1 MAAGSRDHLQ
11 PNQVNQH
18 HDYDQ
23 HFQQFRHFPHSRSL
37 SLRTRFDGPT
47 DETANLTTKRSL
59 LHRARRSVLSFSS
72 PSPQASESPHA
83 SKRPRQDE
91 LHQDR
96 PDVKR
101 TMPSSLAYSG
111 ATRTL
116 NENGRSLNGTLN
128 GTHRG
133 IEDKPSMDEGRPKNE
148 DVFLNIARADSGRR
162 DSVGRSDFRRSRLG
176 YSSQSLR
183 SPTTEQTPSPDQ
195 RYSNIDNPL
204 HFQPDSPTAPYSS
217 IHTPASSAHP
227 LDDPGRFRYSSL
239 GSGAR
244 SAVGVPRSRF
254 SRTSPETSPR
264 TPSAAE
270 EQEHRSSLNDPRIN
284 RHSGLSTIRSSRQPS
299 ASEVT
304 GRPRADTERSR
315 ADGTEST
322 LSTTAPSTVWD
333 ELDDL
338 KDRIK
343 KLELTGKLPPSSSAA
358 MYTPTNERPRTAN
371 TAVTT
376 LSSSPKQRRK
386 ASVSTADTEHSPV
399 HPILQSALAKA
410 KVVLSGD
417 VYTSLEATITDALN
431 LSTALGVNAAPSGTV
446 SVVNGG
452 YSSPERHARRKADS
466 VCRSL
471 TELCLALTDE
481 QLKIVRP
488 SSSRETGVQPQLSN
502 GTGVDA
508 RMSIPTYQRNGNQ
521 EPEGVERRHS
531 TTRISSHLDT
541 RRASLVNASPGN
553 TTDMKQSPSQS
564 PGMSNPA
571 TRLNRMSSSLRSR
584 RLTIGE
590 EIGETESPHSR
601 SVSRANTEI
610 GTPLP
615 AQAIPPPRQ
624 RFSQGHTVAR
634 SISGV
639 QQDQSGFGYSPRS
652 PQYQSSQV
660 PQPQVQPSQPRTPTL
675 SSSLSFRRSYMNP
688 ATYTPATSRSN
699 IQAGSRRYGLTPS
712 FSSNNVQ
719 GSPVEESL
727 RSPQME
733 PSQTR
738 ISTPSSK
745 VATSYTPIQTPRLRT
760 NSLGARRFGL
770 RNRAPATP
778 NNVNLDDSI
787 D

>member
-18 HDYDQ
+18 HDYDHDQ
-23 HFQQFRHFPHSRSL
+23 HFQHLQHFPHSRSL
-37 SLRTRFDGPT
+37 SLHTRFGGPT
-47 DETANLTTKRSL
+47 DETPNLTTKRSL

-91 LHQDR
+91 LYQDR

-116 NENGRSLNGTLN
+116 NDNARSLNGSLN

-133 IEDKPSMDEGRPKNE
+133 VEDKSSMDEGRPKNE

-162 DSVGRSDFRRSRLG
+162 DSIGRSDFRRVILAKVYGRQRQNKPPHPTSGIAISTAPCISRTI
-176 YSSQSLR
+176 
-183 SPTTEQTPSPDQ
+183 P
-195 RYSNIDNPL
+195 
-204 HFQPDSPTAPYSS
+204 PTAPYSS

-227 LDDPGRFRYSSL
+227 LDDPNRFRYSSL

-270 EQEHRSSLNDPRIN
+270 EQERRSSINDPRTN

-358 MYTPTNERPRTAN
+358 MYTPPTNERPRTAN
-371 TAVTT
+371 TAITT

-386 ASVSTADTEHSPV
+386 ASASTADTEQSPV

-431 LSTALGVNAAPSGTV
+431 LSTALGVNTAPSGTA

-452 YSSPERHARRKADS
+452 YTSPERHARRKADS

-481 QLKIVRP
+481 QLKSARP
-488 SSSRETGVQPQLSN
+488 SSSRETSVQPQLSN

-508 RMSIPTYQRNGNQ
+508 RMSIPTYQRNGNL

-531 TTRISSHLDT
+531 TTRISSRLDA

-553 TTDMKQSPSQS
+553 TTDKQSPTQS
-564 PGMSNPA
+564 PGISNP
-571 TRLNRMSSSLRSR
+571 TSRLNRMSSSLRSR

-590 EIGETESPHSR
+590 ESGETESPLSR

-615 AQAIPPPRQ
+615 AQAIPHPRQ
-624 RFSQGHTVAR
+624 RFSQGHTVSR
-634 SISGV
+634 SISGA
-639 QQDQSGFGYSPRS
+639 QQDQSGLGYSPRS

-660 PQPQVQPSQPRTPTL
+660 PQPQVQSAQPRTPTL
-675 SSSLSFRRSYMNP
+675 SSSLSFRRSYINP

-770 RNRAPATP
+770 RNRVPATP

>member
-1 MAAGSRDHLQ
+1 MAAGPRDHLH
-11 PNQVNQH
+11 QVDQR
-18 HDYDQ
+18 DYDHDQ
-23 HFQQFRHFPHSRSL
+23 HFQQSRHFPHSRSS
-37 SLRTRFDGPT
+37 SLHTRFDGPT
-47 DETANLTTKRSL
+47 DETLNLTTKRSL

-72 PSPQASESPHA
+72 PSPRASESPYA
-83 SKRPRQDE
+83 PKRPRQDE
-91 LHQDR
+91 SHQDR

-101 TMPSSLAYSG
+101 TMPSSLADSG

-116 NENGRSLNGTLN
+116 NDNPRFLNGPLN

-133 IEDKPSMDEGRPKNE
+133 IEDKSSMDEGRPKNE
-148 DVFLNIARADSGRR
+148 DVFLNIARTDSARR
-162 DSVGRSDFRRSRLG
+162 DSIGRSDFRRSRLG

-183 SPTTEQTPSPDQ
+183 SPTTEPTPSPDQ
-195 RYSNIDNPL
+195 RYSHLDNPL
-204 HFQPDSPTAPYSS
+204 HFQSDSPATPYSS
-217 IHTPASSAHP
+217 LHTPASSTHP
-227 LDDPGRFRYSSL
+227 LDDPSRFRYSSL

-244 SAVGVPRSRF
+244 SVVGVPRSRF
-254 SRTSPETSPR
+254 SRTSPESSPR

-270 EQEHRSSLNDPRIN
+270 EKERRSSLNDPRNN
-284 RHSGLSTIRSSRQPS
+284 RLSGLSTIRTSRQPS

-304 GRPRADTERSR
+304 GRPRADTDRSR

-343 KLELTGKLPPSSSAA
+343 KLEMTGKLPPSSSAA

-371 TAVTT
+371 TATTT
-376 LSSSPKQRRK
+376 LSSPPKQRRK
-386 ASVSTADTEHSPV
+386 VSDSTAETEHSPV

-431 LSTALGVNAAPSGTV
+431 LSTALGVNTAPSGTA
-446 SVVNGG
+446 SVVNG
-452 YSSPERHARRKADS
+452 YTSPERHARRKADS

-481 QLKIVRP
+481 QLKNTRLL
-488 SSSRETGVQPQLSN
+488 SSRETGVQPQLSN
-502 GTGVDA
+502 GTGVA
-508 RMSIPTYQRNGNQ
+508 RLSIPLYQRNASL

-531 TTRISSHLDT
+531 TTRISSRLDA
-541 RRASLVNASPGN
+541 RRVSMANSSPGN
-553 TTDMKQSPSQS
+553 TTDVKQSPTQS
-564 PGMSNPA
+564 PGMSMPA
-571 TRLNRMSSSLRSR
+571 SRLNRMPSSLRSR

-590 EIGETESPHSR
+590 ENGGTESPPSP
-601 SVSRANTEI
+601 SVSRANTEVGI
-610 GTPLP
+610 SLP
-615 AQAIPPPRQ
+615 TQAIPSPRQ
-624 RFSQGHTVAR
+624 RFSQGHTLSR
-634 SISGV
+634 SISGM
-639 QQDQSGFGYSPRS
+639 QQDQSGFGYPPRS
-652 PQYQSSQV
+652 PQYQPSQV
-660 PQPQVQPSQPRTPTL
+660 PQPQVQFAQPRTPTL
-675 SSSLSFRRSYMNP
+675 SSSLSFRRSYLNP
-688 ATYTPATSRSN
+688 ATYPPATSRSN

-712 FSSNNVQ
+712 FSSNNLH
-719 GSPVEESL
+719 GSPVEEGL
-727 RSPQME
+727 RSSQLE

-745 VATSYTPIQTPRLRT
+745 MATSYTPIQPPRLRT

-778 NNVNLDDSI
+778 NNVSLDDSI

>member
-18 HDYDQ
+18 RDYDHDQ
-23 HFQQFRHFPHSRSL
+23 HFHHFRHFPHSRSL
-37 SLRTRFDGPT
+37 SLHTRFDGPT
-47 DETANLTTKRSL
+47 DETPSLTTKRSL

-72 PSPQASESPHA
+72 PSPRASESPHA
-83 SKRPRQDE
+83 SKRPGQDE

-116 NENGRSLNGTLN
+116 NENARSPNGSLN

-133 IEDKPSMDEGRPKNE
+133 IEDKSSMDEGRPKNE

-162 DSVGRSDFRRSRLG
+162 DSIGRSDFRRSRLG

-195 RYSNIDNPL
+195 RYSNIDSPL
-204 HFQPDSPTAPYSS
+204 HLQNDSPTAPYSS

-227 LDDPGRFRYSSL
+227 LDDPSRFRYSSL

-244 SAVGVPRSRF
+244 SVVGVPRSRF
-254 SRTSPETSPR
+254 SRASPETSPR
-264 TPSAAE
+264 TPTAAE
-270 EQEHRSSLNDPRIN
+270 EQERRSSLNDPRIN
-284 RHSGLSTIRSSRQPS
+284 RHSGLSTIRSSRQPP
-299 ASEVT
+299 ASDVN

-343 KLELTGKLPPSSSAA
+343 KLELTGRLPPSSSAA

-371 TAVTT
+371 TAITT

-386 ASVSTADTEHSPV
+386 ASISTADTEHSPV

-410 KVVLSGD
+410 KLVLSGD

-431 LSTALGVNAAPSGTV
+431 LSTALGVNTAPSGSV

-452 YSSPERHARRKADS
+452 YTSPERHARRKADS

-481 QLKIVRP
+481 QLKGARP
-488 SSSRETGVQPQLSN
+488 SSSRETVHPQLSN

-508 RMSIPTYQRNGNQ
+508 RMSIPTYQRNGNK

-531 TTRISSHLDT
+531 TTRISSRLDA
-541 RRASLVNASPGN
+541 RRASLVNTSPGN
-553 TTDMKQSPSQS
+553 TTDMKQSPTQS

-571 TRLNRMSSSLRSR
+571 SRLNRISSSLRSR

-590 EIGETESPHSR
+590 ESGETESPHSR

-615 AQAIPPPRQ
+615 AQAIPPRQ
-624 RFSQGHTVAR
+624 RFSQGHTISH

-639 QQDQSGFGYSPRS
+639 QQDQSGLGYSPRS

-688 ATYTPATSRSN
+688 ATYTPATSRSS

-712 FSSNNVQ
+712 FSSNVQ

-727 RSPQME
+727 RPPQME

>member
-1 MAAGSRDHLQ
+1 M
-11 PNQVNQH
+11 
-18 HDYDQ
+18 
-23 HFQQFRHFPHSRSL
+23 
-37 SLRTRFDGPT
+37 
-47 DETANLTTKRSL
+47 
-59 LHRARRSVLSFSS
+59 
-72 PSPQASESPHA
+72 
-83 SKRPRQDE
+83 
-91 LHQDR
+91 
-96 PDVKR
+96 
-101 TMPSSLAYSG
+101 
-111 ATRTL
+111 
-116 NENGRSLNGTLN
+116 
-128 GTHRG
+128 
-133 IEDKPSMDEGRPKNE
+133 
-148 DVFLNIARADSGRR
+148 
-162 DSVGRSDFRRSRLG
+162 
-176 YSSQSLR
+176 
-183 SPTTEQTPSPDQ
+183 
-195 RYSNIDNPL
+195 
-204 HFQPDSPTAPYSS
+204 
-217 IHTPASSAHP
+217 
-227 LDDPGRFRYSSL
+227 
-239 GSGAR
+239 
-244 SAVGVPRSRF
+244 
-254 SRTSPETSPR
+254 
-264 TPSAAE
+264 
-270 EQEHRSSLNDPRIN
+270 
-284 RHSGLSTIRSSRQPS
+284 
-299 ASEVT
+299 T

-343 KLELTGKLPPSSSAA
+343 KLELTGRLPPSSSAA

-371 TAVTT
+371 TAITT

-386 ASVSTADTEHSPV
+386 ASVSTADTERSPV

-410 KVVLSGD
+410 KAVLSGD

-431 LSTALGVNAAPSGTV
+431 LSTALGVNTAPSGSV

-452 YSSPERHARRKADS
+452 YTSPERHARRKADS

-481 QLKIVRP
+481 QLKSARP
-488 SSSRETGVQPQLSN
+488 ASSRETGVQPQLSN

-508 RMSIPTYQRNGNQ
+508 RMSVPTYQRNGSK

-531 TTRISSHLDT
+531 TTRISNRLDA
-541 RRASLVNASPGN
+541 RRASLVNTSPGN
-553 TTDMKQSPSQS
+553 TTDVKQSPSQS

-571 TRLNRMSSSLRSR
+571 SRLNRMSSSLRSR

-590 EIGETESPHSR
+590 ESGETESPHSR

-624 RFSQGHTVAR
+624 RFSQGHTVSR

-639 QQDQSGFGYSPRS
+639 QQDQSSVAYSPRS

-660 PQPQVQPSQPRTPTL
+660 PQPQVQSSQPRTPTL

-719 GSPVEESL
+719 GSGVEEGL

-745 VATSYTPIQTPRLRT
+745 VATSYTPIQSPRLRT

>member
-1 MAAGSRDHLQ
+1 MAAGSRDHFQ
-11 PNQVNQH
+11 PDQVNQH
-18 HDYDQ
+18 
-23 HFQQFRHFPHSRSL
+23 FQPFPHSRSL
-37 SLRTRFDGPT
+37 SLHTRFDGPT
-47 DETANLTTKRSL
+47 DETPNLTTKRSL

-72 PSPQASESPHA
+72 PSPQASESSYA

-91 LHQDR
+91 LYQDR

-116 NENGRSLNGTLN
+116 NENARLKGLNGT
-128 GTHRG
+128 R
-133 IEDKPSMDEGRPKNE
+133 IEDKSSIDESRPKNE

-162 DSVGRSDFRRSRLG
+162 DSIGRSDFRRSRLG

-204 HFQPDSPTAPYSS
+204 HFQNDSPTAPYSAL
-217 IHTPASSAHP
+217 HTPASSAHP
-227 LDDPGRFRYSSL
+227 LDDSGRFRYNSL

-264 TPSAAE
+264 THSAAE
-270 EQEHRSSLNDPRIN
+270 EQDLRSSMNDPRSN
-284 RHSGLSTIRSSRQPS
+284 RHSGLSSIRSSRQPS
-299 ASEVT
+299 SSEVT

-322 LSTTAPSTVWD
+322 LSITAPSTVWD

-371 TAVTT
+371 TAITT

-386 ASVSTADTEHSPV
+386 TSISGADTEHSPV

-410 KVVLSGD
+410 KSVLSGD

-431 LSTALGVNAAPSGTV
+431 LSTALGVNTAPSGTV

-452 YSSPERHARRKADS
+452 YTSPERHARRKADS

-481 QLKIVRP
+481 QLKSVRP
-488 SSSRETGVQPQLSN
+488 SSSRETGVQSQLSN

-508 RMSIPTYQRNGNQ
+508 RMSIPTYQRIGHH
-521 EPEGVERRHS
+521 EAESIERRHS
-531 TTRISSHLDT
+531 TTRISSRLEA
-541 RRASLVNASPGN
+541 RRASLANASPGN
-553 TTDMKQSPSQS
+553 TTDMKQSPTQS
-564 PGMSNPA
+564 SGMSNPT
-571 TRLNRMSSSLRSR
+571 TRLNRMSTSLRSR
-584 RLTIGE
+584 RQTIGE
-590 EIGETESPHSR
+590 ESGETESPHSR

-615 AQAIPPPRQ
+615 AQAIPPPRK
-624 RFSQGHTVAR
+624 RLSQGQTLSR
-634 SISGV
+634 SISGM
-639 QQDQSGFGYSPRS
+639 QQDQSGLGYSPRS
-652 PQYQSSQV
+652 PQYQSSQI
-660 PQPQVQPSQPRTPTL
+660 PQSQAQPSEPRTPTL
-675 SSSLSFRRSYMNP
+675 SSSLSFRRSYMSP

-712 FSSNNVQ
+712 FSSNNIQ
-719 GSPVEESL
+719 ASPVEENL
-727 RSPQME
+727 RLPQME

-745 VATSYTPIQTPRLRT
+745 VATSYTPIQTSRLRT

-770 RNRAPATP
+770 RNRVPATL

>member
-11 PNQVNQH
+11 PNQVNQRR
-18 HDYDQ
+18 DYDRDQ
-23 HFQQFRHFPHSRSL
+23 HFQQSRHFPHSRSL
-37 SLRTRFDGPT
+37 SLHTRFDGPT
-47 DETANLTTKRSL
+47 DETPNLTTKRSL

-91 LHQDR
+91 IHQDR

-116 NENGRSLNGTLN
+116 NDNVRSLNGSLN
-128 GTHRG
+128 ANENIWNSHGLVIPAKVYGRQQQNKPPHPISG
-133 IEDKPSMDEGRPKNE
+133 IAISTAPCISKTIP
-148 DVFLNIARADSGRR
+148 
-162 DSVGRSDFRRSRLG
+162 
-176 YSSQSLR
+176 
-183 SPTTEQTPSPDQ
+183 
-195 RYSNIDNPL
+195 PL
-204 HFQPDSPTAPYSS
+204 PPTAPS
-217 IHTPASSAHP
+217 TLRRHP
-227 LDDPGRFRYSSL
+227 PILLDDSNRFRYSSL

-244 SAVGVPRSRF
+244 SVVGVPRSRF

-264 TPSAAE
+264 APSAAE
-270 EQEHRSSLNDPRIN
+270 EKERRASLNDPRIN

-299 ASEVT
+299 GSEVT

-315 ADGTEST
+315 PDGTEST

-343 KLELTGKLPPSSSAA
+343 KLEVTGKLPPSSSAA
-358 MYTPTNERPRTAN
+358 I
-371 TAVTT
+371 
-376 LSSSPKQRRK
+376 
-386 ASVSTADTEHSPV
+386 VSAADTEQSPV

-410 KVVLSGD
+410 KDVLSGD

-431 LSTALGVNAAPSGTV
+431 LSTALGVNAAPSGTF

-452 YSSPERHARRKADS
+452 YTSPERHARRKADS

-481 QLKIVRP
+481 QLKSAQP

-502 GTGVDA
+502 SMGVDA
-508 RMSIPTYQRNGNQ
+508 RMSIPTYQRNGNL

-531 TTRISSHLDT
+531 TNRISSRLDA
-541 RRASLVNASPGN
+541 RRASMVNASPGN
-553 TTDMKQSPSQS
+553 TTDVKQSPTQS

-571 TRLNRMSSSLRSR
+571 SRLNRMSSSLRSR
-584 RLTIGE
+584 RLTIA
-590 EIGETESPHSR
+590 R
-601 SVSRANTEI
+601 RAERLKTH
-610 GTPLP
+610 L
-615 AQAIPPPRQ
+615 
-624 RFSQGHTVAR
+624 V
-634 SISGV
+634 V
-639 QQDQSGFGYSPRS
+639 RS
-652 PQYQSSQV
+652 PEPIQRLVHRFLRKPYPLLGNDSPKV
-660 PQPQVQPSQPRTPTL
+660 TPCPAPFPPQVQSSVPRTPTL

-712 FSSNNVQ
+712 FSSNNIQV
-719 GSPVEESL
+719 SPVEESL

-770 RNRAPATP
+770 RNRVPATP

>member
-1 MAAGSRDHLQ
+1 MAAGSRDHFQ
-11 PNQVNQH
+11 PNQVNQ
-18 HDYDQ
+18 
-23 HFQQFRHFPHSRSL
+23 QQFQHFPHSRSL
-37 SLRTRFDGPT
+37 SLHTRFDSPT

-72 PSPQASESPHA
+72 PSPQASESPYA

-116 NENGRSLNGTLN
+116 NDNARSVNGLNGTR
-128 GTHRG
+128 T
-133 IEDKPSMDEGRPKNE
+133 EDKSAMDESRPKNE

-162 DSVGRSDFRRSRLG
+162 DSIGRSDFRRSRLG

-183 SPTTEQTPSPDQ
+183 SPTTDQTPSPDQ

-204 HFQPDSPTAPYSS
+204 HLQNDSPTTPYSS
-217 IHTPASSAHP
+217 MHTPASSAHP
-227 LDDPGRFRYSSL
+227 LDDSSRLRYSSL

-244 SAVGVPRSRF
+244 SVVGVPRSRF

-270 EQEHRSSLNDPRIN
+270 ELERRSSLNDPRIN

-299 ASEVT
+299 GSEVT

-376 LSSSPKQRRK
+376 LSSSPRQRRK
-386 ASVSTADTEHSPV
+386 TSSSTADTENNPV

-431 LSTALGVNAAPSGTV
+431 LSTALGVNAAPSGTM

-452 YSSPERHARRKADS
+452 YTSPERHARRKADS

-481 QLKIVRP
+481 QLKNVRP
-488 SSSRETGVQPQLSN
+488 SSSRDTGVQPQLSN

-508 RMSIPTYQRNGNQ
+508 RMSIPTYQRNGTQ
-521 EPEGVERRHS
+521 EPEAIERRHS
-531 TTRISSHLDT
+531 TTRISSRLEA
-541 RRASLVNASPGN
+541 RRASLVNTSPGN

-564 PGMSNPA
+564 PGMSNPT
-571 TRLNRMSSSLRSR
+571 TRLNRMSTSLRSR
-584 RLTIGE
+584 RQTIGE
-590 EIGETESPHSR
+590 ESGEAENPHSR
-601 SVSRANTEI
+601 SVSRANTVI
-610 GTPLP
+610 GTSLP
-615 AQAIPPPRQ
+615 AQTIPPPRQ
-624 RFSQGHTVAR
+624 RLSQGQTVSR
-634 SISGV
+634 SISSM
-639 QQDQSGFGYSPRS
+639 QQDQSGLGYSPRS
-652 PQYQSSQV
+652 PQYQSSQI
-660 PQPQVQPSQPRTPTL
+660 PQSQTQPSEPRTPTL
-675 SSSLSFRRSYMNP
+675 SSSLSFRRSYMSP
-688 ATYTPATSRSN
+688 ASYTPATSRSN

-712 FSSNNVQ
+712 FSSNNIQ
-719 GSPVEESL
+719 ASPVEETL
-727 RSPQME
+727 RLPQME

-770 RNRAPATP
+770 RNRVSATL

>member
-1 MAAGSRDHLQ
+1 MAAGSRDRLQ

-18 HDYDQ
+18 RDYDHDQ
-23 HFQQFRHFPHSRSL
+23 HIQHFRHFPHSRSL
-37 SLRTRFDGPT
+37 SLHTRFDGPT
-47 DETANLTTKRSL
+47 DETPNLNTKRSL

-116 NENGRSLNGTLN
+116 NENARSLNGSLN

-133 IEDKPSMDEGRPKNE
+133 IEDKSSTDEGRPKNE

-162 DSVGRSDFRRSRLG
+162 DSIGRSDFRRSRLG

-204 HFQPDSPTAPYSS
+204 HLQNDSPTAPYSS

-227 LDDPGRFRYSSL
+227 LDDSGRFRYSGL
-239 GSGAR
+239 GSSAR

-264 TPSAAE
+264 TPTAAE
-270 EQEHRSSLNDPRIN
+270 EQERR
-284 RHSGLSTIRSSRQPS
+284 RQPS

-343 KLELTGKLPPSSSAA
+343 KLELTGRLPPSSSAA

-371 TAVTT
+371 TAITT

-386 ASVSTADTEHSPV
+386 ASVSTADTERSPV

-410 KVVLSGD
+410 KAVLSGD

-431 LSTALGVNAAPSGTV
+431 LSTALGVNTAPSGSV

-452 YSSPERHARRKADS
+452 YTSPERHARRKADS

-481 QLKIVRP
+481 QLKSARP

-502 GTGVDA
+502 GTGIDA
-508 RMSIPTYQRNGNQ
+508 RTSVPTYQRNGSK

-531 TTRISSHLDT
+531 TTRISSRLDA
-541 RRASLVNASPGN
+541 RRASLVNTSPGN
-553 TTDMKQSPSQS
+553 TTDVKQSPSQS

-571 TRLNRMSSSLRSR
+571 SRLNRMSSSLRSR

-590 EIGETESPHSR
+590 ESGETESPHSR
-601 SVSRANTEI
+601 SISRANTEI

-624 RFSQGHTVAR
+624 RFSQGHTVSR

-639 QQDQSGFGYSPRS
+639 QQDQSGLAYSPA
-652 PQYQSSQV
+652 
-660 PQPQVQPSQPRTPTL
+660 PRNTNHH
-675 SSSLSFRRSYMNP
+675 SLSFRRSYMNP

-719 GSPVEESL
+719 GSGVEEGL
-727 RSPQME
+727 RPQME

-745 VATSYTPIQTPRLRT
+745 VATSYTPIQSPRLRT